1 MKLRTISLSLL
12 MMAATA
18 SSVIGQE
25 QSKQENREGDKA
37 RNSEKFIIQK
47 KKVTNK
53 GKFFA
58 YWGWNWASYSDA
70 DIHFKGDNYDFTL
83 SDVKAQD
90 RQTKF
95 SFNKYFNPGNVTIP
109 QTNYRIGYFFKENY
123 TVSIGVDH
131 MKYVMIDDQNV
142 KINGNINDGN
152 AKYDGTYNNET
163 VNLAED
169 FLRFEHTDGLNYVNV
184 ELKRF
189 DDVSHWFGLNLEN
202 LQINL
207 TEGFGMGIL
216 YPKTNSKLLGKDRND
231 SFHLSGYGASL
242 VAGVNISFLKHFYVQ
257 ADLKGGHIYMP
268 DVKTTSNSSDSASQN
283 FFFLQKTI
291 LIGGKFRL

>member
-12 MMAATA
+12 MMAVTA

-25 QSKQENREGDKA
+25 QSKQENREDD
-37 RNSEKFIIQK
+37 NFIIQK

-58 YWGWNWASYSDA
+58 YWGWNWASYTDA

-83 SDVKAQD
+83 SNVKAQD

-131 MKYVMIDDQNV
+131 MKYVMIDNQSV

-163 VNLAED
+163 INLAED

-231 SFHLSGYGASL
+231 SFHLAGYGASV

>member
-1 MKLRTISLSLL
+1 M
-12 MMAATA
+12 
-18 SSVIGQE
+18 
-25 QSKQENREGDKA
+25 
-37 RNSEKFIIQK
+37 IQK

>member
-1 MKLRTISLSLL
+1 M
-12 MMAATA
+12 
-18 SSVIGQE
+18 
-25 QSKQENREGDKA
+25 
-37 RNSEKFIIQK
+37 IQK

-58 YWGWNWASYSDA
+58 YWGWNWASYTDS

-131 MKYVMIDDQNV
+131 MKYVMIDDQSV

-163 VNLAED
+163 INLAED

-231 SFHLSGYGASL
+231 SFHLAGYGASV

>member
-12 MMAATA
+12 MMAVTA

-25 QSKQENREGDKA
+25 QSKQENREDD
-37 RNSEKFIIQK
+37 NFIIQK

-58 YWGWNWASYSDA
+58 YWGWNWASYTDS

-83 SDVKAQD
+83 SNVKAQD

-95 SFNKYFNPGNVTIP
+95 SFNKYFNPSNVTIP

-131 MKYVMIDDQNV
+131 MKYVMIDNQNV

-152 AKYDGTYNNET
+152 STYDGTYNNET
-163 VNLAED
+163 INLAED

-207 TEGFGMGIL
+207 TEGVGMGIL

-231 SFHLSGYGASL
+231 SFHLAGYGASV